1 MTNCIKGLM
10 DPTINIQI
18 GFSVNIRSMQVE
30 ELGKMW
36 VGSEISFCKPKI
48 LLVNKF
54 SQSQNKFSC

>member
-18 GFSVNIRSMQVE
+18 GFSGNIRSMEVE

-48 LLVNKF
+48 FV
-54 SQSQNKFSC
+54 SE